1 MLSQSIKH
9 LPILIL
15 LIAFY
20 SAAQANQSKPATDS
34 QSPIVGVWRGNSTCM
49 VKDSPCHDEVNVYR
63 IAAVTGKPGWVTVV
77 GGKIVNGK
85 EIAMGSFD
93 WKYDERKHT
102 LTSPDGAFQ
111 FTLDA
116 DKLEGT
122 LTVNNAVYRRI
133 HLQRAE
139 AAANQHE
146 STRIKK
152 LP

>member
-1 MLSQSIKH
+1 
-9 LPILIL
+9 
-15 LIAFY
+15 
-20 SAAQANQSKPATDS
+20 
-34 QSPIVGVWRGNSTCM
+34 M

-63 IAAVTGKPGWVTVV
+63 IAAVNGKPGWVTVV

-85 EIAMGSFD
+85 EIVMGSSD
-93 WKYDERKHT
+93 WKYDEQKHT

-111 FTLDA
+111 FTLDG

-122 LTVNNAVYRRI
+122 LAVNNAVYRRI

-146 STRIKK
+146 ATRIKK